1 MLSNKE
7 KSIFAKIVEA
17 FSFNVV
23 SEMGEKNEWT
33 VFCTRLWPINPI
45 VAWTMWLLLSCT
57 FKQCIPF
64 ASGTVSLNKNKAQWA
79 LSHKHTHTHTPSYVF
94 ILHRI
99 CNINKHVK
107 YPTNSTYINWYW
119 YNAVCVRFAAKRY
132 EHALIMFEHTITH
145 GIVCLIWHRIQLLC
159 TVIES

>member
-23 SEMGEKNEWT
+23 SEMGEKTNEPY
-33 VFCTRLWPINPI
+33 FAHGYGPSIQLWHELCGCFFLVRSNN
-45 VAWTMWLLLSCT
+45 AFRLLLERFHWT
-57 FKQCIPF
+57 KIK
-64 ASGTVSLNKNKAQWA
+64 LNG
-79 LSHKHTHTHTPSYVF
+79 LSHTSTHTHTPSYGF

-145 GIVCLIWHRIQLLC
+145 GVVCLIWHRIQLLC